1 MGRPYKTELN
11 AVPQTL
17 DWAANAD
24 IAAVTQVVRAI
35 ASRPL
40 IVIGSGG
47 SVTACHL
54 LAKLH
59 AEHARQPVR
68 VTTPY
73 EFSLQPPDGT
83 SSVLLLSAGGANRDI
98 LRAAEKAST
107 ESYESVCAIV
117 ARARALSVV
126 CWRNSRTLSPP
137 ALTCRLAKTDSSQ
150 STHCSQHLFWSRE
163 RTRQSLKTN
172 GSVQRCR
179 GFRRATLMRH

>member
-1 MGRPYKTELN
+1 MGRPYKSELN

-17 DWAANAD
+17 EWAANAD
-24 IAAVTQVVRAI
+24 IAAVTRIVRAI

-59 AEHARQPVR
+59 AENARQPVR
-68 VTTPY
+68 VITPY

-98 LRAAEKAST
+98 LRAAAKAST

-117 ARARALSVV
+117 AKGASPLGRMLAELPHTLRV
-126 CWRNSRTLSPP
+126 C
-137 ALTCRLAKTDSSQ
+137 
-150 STHCSQHLFWSRE
+150 
-163 RTRQSLKTN
+163 
-172 GSVQRCR
+172 
-179 GFRRATLMRH
+179 